1 MPSAPL
7 DPFRLLLFAIWAGAL
22 STAAGLLAA
31 AFLPIRVSPATVW
44 YATTGLLVVLSGG
57 GFAAWE
63 VRRQRR
69 AGRL

>member
-1 MPSAPL
+1 MPSASL
-7 DPFRLLLFAIWAGAL
+7 DPFRLLLFAIWAGAV

-31 AFLPIRVSPATVW
+31 AFLPAPVSPATVW
-44 YATTGLLVVLSGG
+44 FATTALLVAVSGV

>member
-1 MPSAPL
+1 MPSASL
-7 DPFRLLLFAIWAGAL
+7 DPFRLLLFAICAGAL

-31 AFLPIRVSPATVW
+31 TFLPAPVSPMAVW
-44 YATTGLLVVLSGG
+44 YATTGLLVVVSGV
-57 GFAAWE
+57 GFGAWE